1 LPRQFFCTSPLKKP
15 FFVGFGGTLFLDG
28 RRFLC
33 HNERKKLKKKGRV
46 EMTARSHAVLL
57 AFAVVFAMG
66 MALAVA
72 ILCIPAV
79 SEKPPIEETTATGG
93 VAATESDAVLEST
106 GEPVPILPDVSN
118 GLQFTSFG
126 NGTCALTGIGIC
138 ADACVVIPEFSPF
151 GDRVVEIAPRA
162 LYGVPS
168 VTAIQIPASVRVIG
182 EYAFAACKSLMYI
195 SVSAQNPCFCD
206 LEGVLYTA
214 DRSVLLAYPAM
225 RAGECA
231 ELGIATKKIA
241 DMAFFGCVYLK
252 SICYQG
258 SPEEW
263 ESISVGAKNYSLIA
277 ASKAFLG
284 AESR

>member
-1 LPRQFFCTSPLKKP
+1 
-15 FFVGFGGTLFLDG
+15 
-28 RRFLC
+28 
-33 HNERKKLKKKGRV
+33 
-46 EMTARSHAVLL
+46 MIARSHTVLL

-72 ILCIPAV
+72 ILCIPMV
-79 SEKPPIEETTATGG
+79 SDKPPAAEDFATDATSAPPSEL
-93 VAATESDAVLEST
+93 AAESAT
-106 GEPVPILPDVSN
+106 EPVPILPDVSN
-118 GLQFTSFG
+118 GLQFTSLG

-162 LYGVPS
+162 LCGVSS

-182 EYAFAACKSLMYI
+182 EYAFAACESLMYI
-195 SVSAQNPCFCD
+195 SVSAQNPSFCD
-206 LEGVLYTA
+206 LEGVLYTS

-231 ELGIATKKIA
+231 ELYIATKKIA

-252 SICYQG
+252 SIRYEG
-258 SPEEW
+258 SPAEW
-263 ESISVGAKNYSLIA
+263 EQISVGSKNYSLIA
-277 ASKAFLG
+277 ASKVFLG
-284 AESR
+284 EEPR

>member
-1 LPRQFFCTSPLKKP
+1 
-15 FFVGFGGTLFLDG
+15 
-28 RRFLC
+28 
-33 HNERKKLKKKGRV
+33 
-46 EMTARSHAVLL
+46 MIARSHTVLL

-72 ILCIPAV
+72 ILCIPMV
-79 SEKPPIEETTATGG
+79 SDKPPAVEDTASDFSSTH
-93 VAATESDAVLEST
+93 TPESVT
-106 GEPVPILPDVSN
+106 EPVPILPDVSN
-118 GLQFTSFG
+118 GLQFTSLG

-168 VTAIQIPASVRVIG
+168 VTAIQIPASVRLIG
-182 EYAFAACKSLMYI
+182 EYAFAACESLMYI